1 MESVFITGFF
11 YLYRFFAGV
20 NIMIKTKE
28 GHRILQVHLPL
39 DLHLK
44 LSEAGF
50 KLQVTKSEITR
61 IALEGFLKN
70 KGFNLEN

>member
-1 MESVFITGFF
+1 M
-11 YLYRFFAGV
+11 
-20 NIMIKTKE
+20 MKTKE

-39 DLHLK
+39 DLHRK
-44 LSEAGF
+44 LLEAGF

-70 KGFNLEN
+70 KGFNSDGN